1 MTKRPNHEIA
11 AANEQRG
18 TTRRSFLQT
27 ALAGGAFGTA
37 YLSIGSNMYAN
48 ASGPITIGHQA
59 ELTGGFSSW
68 GYWHDKCA
76 IKAAEII
83 NKAGGIAGR
92 QLKLVTEDTESNPAV
107 GARKLRSL
115 IQRKGA
121 DFVTGSVH
129 SGIML
134 ASIPVATELKTV
146 YFSCGEATEAT
157 GSRGSRYAFRTGND
171 TYTLSG
177 GGAPWAYENLGKNWT
192 MIFPDYAWGHSHH
205 QEHKRVIEELGGT
218 VNAPISVPL
227 DSRDLV
233 PYLAKIPDET
243 EVLFSV
249 FFGALS
255 VAFYTQAK
263 NMGLTEKM
271 KMYSVSG
278 TIEAIAPNDIDGAAE
293 GVYFLENFPRPLAA
307 KNDEFHKE
315 FNKIMEIDDV
325 HGKETNSDRVIAK
338 SHAWQPWENL
348 FLMKAAIEA
357 SGWKTK
363 KDDQG
368 VIEYLE
374 GAKMENSLEH
384 PQGSKILRA
393 EDHSGILD
401 NYISQVRGGVFETV
415 KRIPKEDIN
424 KKLPPRFD
432 FTKQAL

>member
-1 MTKRPNHEIA
+1 MAT
-11 AANEQRG
+11 RG
-18 TTRRSFLQT
+18 PTRRSFLQT

-37 YLSIGSNMYAN
+37 YLAIGRDMFARAN
-48 ASGPITIGHQA
+48 GPITIGHQA

-68 GYWHDKCA
+68 GYWHDKA
-76 IKAAEII
+76 AQKAAEII
-83 NKAGGIAGR
+83 NESGGIAGR
-92 QLKLVTEDTESNPAV
+92 ELRLVTEDTESNPAA

-115 IQRKGA
+115 IQRNRA

-134 ASIPVATELKTV
+134 ASIPVATELKTI

-157 GSRGSRYAFRTGND
+157 GSKGTRYAFRTGND

-218 VNAPISVPL
+218 VNDPISVPL
-227 DSRDLV
+227 DARDLV
-233 PYLAKIPDET
+233 PYLAKIPEET

-263 NMGLTEKM
+263 AMGLGEKM
-271 KMYSVSG
+271 NMYSVSG
-278 TIEAIAPNDIDGAAE
+278 TIEAIAPADIDGAAE

-307 KNDEFHKE
+307 KDDEYHRE
-315 FNKIMEIDDV
+315 FNRIMEIDDV
-325 HGKETNSDRVIAK
+325 HAREATSDRVMAK
-338 SHAWQPWENL
+338 SHAWQPRENL
-348 FLMKAAIEA
+348 FLLKSAVEA
-357 SGWKTK
+357 TGWQDKS
-363 KDDQG
+363 DDQA

-374 GAKMENSLEH
+374 GAQMPNSLEH
-384 PQGSKILRA
+384 AQGDKYLRA

-401 NYISQVRGGVFETV
+401 NYITQVRNNIFEVV
-415 KRIPKEDIN
+415 KVIPKEEIAQ
-424 KKLPPRFD
+424 KLPPRYD
-432 FTKQAL
+432 FRTYPL

>member
-1 MTKRPNHEIA
+1 MTRKTTKPTIEPASIS
-11 AANEQRG
+11 G

-37 YLSIGSNMYAN
+37 YLAIGSNMFAK

-83 NKAGGIAGR
+83 NEAGGIAGR
-92 QLKLVTEDTESNPAV
+92 ELRLVTEDTESNPAV

-115 IQRKGA
+115 IQRKGS
-121 DFVTGSVH
+121 DFITGSVH

-157 GSRGSRYAFRTGND
+157 GTKGTRYAFRTGND

-177 GGAPWAYENLGKNWT
+177 SGAPWAYENLGRNWT

-218 VNAPISVPL
+218 VNDPISVPL

-233 PYLAKIPDET
+233 PYLAKVPEET

-263 NMGLTEKM
+263 NMGLGDRM

-278 TIEAIAPNDIDGAAE
+278 TIEAIAPDDIDGAAE

-307 KNDEFHKE
+307 KDDEYHRE
-315 FNKIMEIDDV
+315 FNRIMEIDDV
-325 HGKETNSDRVIAK
+325 HARELHSDRVMAK

-348 FLMKAAIEA
+348 FLLKAAIEA
-357 SGWKTK
+357 SGWQAK

-374 GAKMENSLEH
+374 GARMANSLEH
-384 PQGSKILRA
+384 PQGEKFLRA

-401 NYISQVRGGVFETV
+401 NYITQVRGGIFETV
-415 KRIPKEDIN
+415 KRIPKEEIHA
-424 KKLPPRFD
+424 KLPPRFD
-432 FTKQAL
+432 FTKETL